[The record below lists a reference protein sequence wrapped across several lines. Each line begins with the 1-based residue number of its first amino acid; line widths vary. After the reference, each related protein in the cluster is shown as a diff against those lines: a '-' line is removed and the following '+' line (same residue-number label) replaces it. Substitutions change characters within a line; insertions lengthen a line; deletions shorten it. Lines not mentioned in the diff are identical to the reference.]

1 MAGDTRKQAAG
12 SRVATRI
19 QEDLRNLKTQQDIT
33 NRKVEDTNQK
43 VDDIAAA
50 LNTILEQLKEAS
62 RKAEENG
69 EPVEPSSV
77 EIQKQSDLLPPNFKA
92 IYKLVEDTKNSLLD
106 ARIKGADRLEGLSAE
121 ADDISEKIDN
131 VEKSVEELQELVKS
145 MQPEPS
151 PVEDFPM
158 HGARGNRAVPP
169 RGRKMG
175 HSEYD
180 DIRGYDERVPDP
192 RMADASAEAAEESRK
207 KLEEQMD
214 EWTRKTASLAM
225 NIIEQFNSINEEIK
239 DLKAPA
245 KEEVTAE
252 QPPDKDK
259 PTKWELATLGLSG
272 ASVLLTLMT
281 LVAVLIR

>member
-92 IYKLVEDTKNSLLD
+92 IYKLVEDTKN
-106 ARIKGADRLEGLSAE
+106 
-121 ADDISEKIDN
+121 
-131 VEKSVEELQELVKS
+131 
-145 MQPEPS
+145 
-151 PVEDFPM
+151 
-158 HGARGNRAVPP
+158 
-169 RGRKMG
+169 
-175 HSEYD
+175 
-180 DIRGYDERVPDP
+180 
-192 RMADASAEAAEESRK
+192 
-207 KLEEQMD
+207 
-214 EWTRKTASLAM
+214 
-225 NIIEQFNSINEEIK
+225 
-239 DLKAPA
+239 
-245 KEEVTAE
+245 
-252 QPPDKDK
+252 
-259 PTKWELATLGLSG
+259 
-272 ASVLLTLMT
+272 
-281 LVAVLIR
+281 